1 MHDPH
6 AQQNQPTPV
15 TAVISLDRDLIVAI
29 ERQPVDPLAVIEQST
44 RIRRA
49 DLETISAYE
58 AADTH
63 GGWLV
68 TSLDAKT
75 ADICDYLI
83 SDVLGGAQA
92 AVHIARRFATARV
105 NVRQK
110 ETTGDFPD
118 FLHDP
123 KGQNDGEDDEA

>member
-1 MHDPH
+1 MQEPH
-6 AQQNQPTPV
+6 TQQDQPPPA
-15 TAVISLDRDLIVAI
+15 TAVISLDRDLIVVI
-29 ERQPVDPLAVIEQST
+29 ERTAVDPLALVEKST

-49 DLETISAYE
+49 DLETISTYE
-58 AADTH
+58 AADQY

-68 TSLDAKT
+68 ASIDPKT

-83 SDVLGGAQA
+83 SDVMGGAQA

-123 KGQNDGEDDEA
+123 KGQSHGEDEE